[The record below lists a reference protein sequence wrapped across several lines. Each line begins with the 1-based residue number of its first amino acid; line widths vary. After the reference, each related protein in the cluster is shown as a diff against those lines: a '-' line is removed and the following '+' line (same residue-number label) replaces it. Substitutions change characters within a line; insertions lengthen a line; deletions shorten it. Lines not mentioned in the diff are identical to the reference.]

1 MANQGRLLYLIS
13 QRRIVCLP
21 CAPCCLCLSICF
33 PLPLSL
39 PLLHRPTPSLRQH
52 CGETLLLQIHRNHAT
67 DCTRGRA
74 HDRLASLGG
83 RDCFRITGALRY
95 TPNVACLVGPAVA
108 GLTDHVGQTTCENS
122 SAIPGSC
129 EEKHSP
135 ANQLLRRVERHHW
148 STQSELLI
156 CATSPQPEIA
166 VCMCA
171 HIRRPEKG
179 GGALQEIKIE
189 THPCLKGVTTVPL
202 SAFPKQLLSNL
213 ETHS

>member
-52 CGETLLLQIHRNHAT
+52 CGETLRLQIHRNHAT

-74 HDRLASLGG
+74 HDRVASLGG

-166 VCMCA
+166 DNGPSLS
-171 HIRRPEKG
+171 IS
-179 GGALQEIKIE
+179 Q
-189 THPCLKGVTTVPL
+189 TTVVQSRNPL
-202 SAFPKQLLSNL
+202 VGSYP
-213 ETHS
+213 